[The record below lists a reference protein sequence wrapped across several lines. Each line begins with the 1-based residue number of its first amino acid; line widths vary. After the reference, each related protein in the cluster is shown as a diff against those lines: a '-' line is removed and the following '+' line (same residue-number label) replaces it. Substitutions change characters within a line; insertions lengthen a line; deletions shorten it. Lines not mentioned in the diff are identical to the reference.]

1 MHNLQDGCDFRE
13 SYHPASR
20 QRNRLGCPHQ
30 AAGDTGE
37 SDWFLAKG
45 AELIGCHRSLN
56 ID

>member
-20 QRNRLGCPHQ
+20 QRNRRGCPHQ
-30 AAGDTGE
+30 AAGDPGE

-56 ID
+56 LD